1 MYTNQNGRKIEISC
15 SNRYNTKNTID
26 LYGLHPGVKTFIVNK
41 LTCPPARVE
50 VLKTFD
56 IKLNISND
64 FSTTETARESR
75 LPSSS
80 PGFAGT
86 VAENKKFNIIKYLC

>member
-1 MYTNQNGRKIEISC
+1 MVGKFKFPVLTVITQ
-15 SNRYNTKNTID
+15 KNDID
-26 LYGLHPGVKTFIVNK
+26 LYGLHQGIQTFIVNK

-86 VAENKKFNIIKYLC
+86 VAENKKCMLKIFI